1 MVAQYPAEIA
11 DEIRN
16 IHEEINGGDRL
27 ESQLLAMMVK
37 YYSTAEIMA
46 LARFLESPE
55 AQSALQKQQ
64 LVLAESME
72 FGAKEFVRVF
82 NERHPGA
89 NLEVVQPPALTNN
102 TIESGNP

>member
-1 MVAQYPAEIA
+1 
-11 DEIRN
+11 
-16 IHEEINGGDRL
+16 
-27 ESQLLAMMVK
+27 
-37 YYSTAEIMA
+37 
-46 LARFLESPE
+46 
-55 AQSALQKQQ
+55 
-64 LVLAESME
+64 ME